1 MNVAVKPTSIRLSSG
16 TQALLDNAAKRMRR
30 SKSSIVEE
38 ALKAQLNRITEKEV
52 TAKREN
58 AMKFLLDIRRR
69 AEAASPG
76 LTAEQID
83 AQVRNFRG
91 DD

>member
-1 MNVAVKPTSIRLSSG
+1 MNVAIKPTSIRLSSG
-16 TQALLDNAAKRMRR
+16 TQALLDNAAKQLRR

-38 ALKAQLNRITEKEV
+38 ALKAQMNRIAEKEV
-52 TAKREN
+52 IVKREN
-58 AMKFLLDIRRR
+58 AMKFLLDLRRR

>member
-16 TQALLDNAAKRMRR
+16 TQMLLDNAAKQLRR

-38 ALKAQLNRITEKEV
+38 ALKAQLNRIAEKEV
-52 TAKREN
+52 LAKREN
-58 AMKFLLDIRRR
+58 AMTILLDIRRR
-69 AEAASPG
+69 AEAASTG
-76 LTAEQID
+76 LTSEEID
-83 AQVRNFRG
+83 TQVRNFRG

>member
-16 TQALLDNAAKRMRR
+16 TQTLLDKAAKQLRR

-38 ALKAQLNRITEKEV
+38 ALKAQLNRIAENEV
-52 TAKREN
+52 LAKRET
-58 AMKFLLDIRRR
+58 AMKILLDIRRR
-69 AEAASPG
+69 AEAASTG
-76 LTAEQID
+76 LTSEEID
-83 AQVRNFRG
+83 AQVRTFRG

>member
-1 MNVAVKPTSIRLSSG
+1 MNAAVKPTSIRLSSG
-16 TQALLDNAAKRMRR
+16 TQALLDKASKQLRR

-38 ALKAQLNRITEKEV
+38 ALKAQLNRIAEKEV
-52 TAKREN
+52 LAKREN

-69 AEAASPG
+69 AETASPG

>member
-1 MNVAVKPTSIRLSSG
+1 MNVAVRPTSIRLSSG
-16 TQALLDNAAKRMRR
+16 TQALLDNAAKQLHR

-38 ALKAQLNRITEKEV
+38 ALKAQLNRIGENEV
-52 TAKREN
+52 LAKREN

-69 AEAASPG
+69 ADAASPG
-76 LTAEQID
+76 LTVEQID

>member
-1 MNVAVKPTSIRLSSG
+1 MNVAIKPTSIRLSSG
-16 TQALLDNAAKRMRR
+16 TQALLDGAAKQLRR

-38 ALKAQLNRITEKEV
+38 ALKAQLNRIAEKQV
-52 TAKREN
+52 ITKREN
-58 AMKFLLDIRRR
+58 AMKILLDIRRR
-69 AEAASPG
+69 AEAASTG